1 MKFRNFRKYYKFIVL
16 FTIIIMVKPFNIS
29 HHSFLFSQMRDSA
42 TIEYSDI
49 SHDSEGLAVY
59 NWQKLTTIFCQI
71 TSREIKNKQLGLANS
86 QIYEFNLLTRRQN
99 VEKIIELSEKPN
111 NSVRLVI
118 GKEKFLIVSWQHI
131 SDNYSQ
137 IFIQKISE

>member
-1 MKFRNFRKYYKFIVL
+1 
-16 FTIIIMVKPFNIS
+16 MVKPFNIS